1 MTALLATAFT
11 AGLVS
16 TVNPCGFAMLP
27 AYLGFF
33 LGKDATTGQAL
44 RVGGIVSLGFLVVF
58 GVAGV
63 VIAAG
68 VTALAQ
74 VVPWLAIVVGVGL
87 IGGGVWSLRGNY
99 LMVRLPALKGRK
111 GSDTW
116 SLFVFGVSYAVASLS
131 CTIGAFLALVGVTF
145 TQTSFAGG
153 LLAFVVYGLGMSL
166 VLVAVTVAV
175 AIGRDSII
183 ARLRG
188 AARYVTR
195 FSGWI
200 MIVSGAFIVWYWT
213 SILARGSVAA
223 GSAGAARFVERVSSG
238 ATSFIGSRPATVAIV
253 AVVVIGLV
261 VVLQRRGRRL
271 NERPTVTAVR

>member
-33 LGKDATTGQAL
+33 LGKGATTAQAL
-44 RVGGIVSLGFLVVF
+44 RVGGIVSAGFLLVF

-74 VVPWLAIVVGVGL
+74 IVPWLAIVVGFGL
-87 IGGGVWSLRGNY
+87 IGGGIWTLRGKY
-99 LMVRLPALKGRK
+99 LMVRLPALRGRK
-111 GSDTW
+111 GSDAW

-145 TQTSFAGG
+145 TQASFAGA
-153 LLAFVVYGLGMSL
+153 LLAFLVYGLGMSL
-166 VLVAVTVAV
+166 VLVGVTVAV
-175 AIGRDSII
+175 AIGRDSIV

-188 AARYVTR
+188 ASRYVTR
-195 FSGWI
+195 VSGWI
-200 MIVSGAFIVWYWT
+200 MIGSGAFIVWYWV
-213 SILARGSVAA
+213 SILASGSVVA
-223 GSAGAARFVERVSSG
+223 GSSGAVRFIERASSS
-238 ATSFIGSRPATVAIV
+238 ATSFIGMRPITIAAVALG
-253 AVVVIGLV
+253 VIGLV
-261 VVLQRRGRRL
+261 TILGRIRRSADQSVEVG
-271 NERPTVTAVR
+271 TVT